1 LTIDEKRKLI
11 DPAHSQLTI
20 QRQCELLGLNRAS
33 YYYQP
38 ARESDYNEYLM
49 RKLDELYTQC
59 PFYGV
64 RKMTAVLQHQGELV
78 NVKRIRRLLRQ
89 MGLEAIYPKPNLSK
103 MTKTEVKR
111 YPYLL
116 SGLNIATI
124 NHVWST
130 DITYIRL
137 EQGFVYLVAVIDW
150 YSRYVLAWQISNTL
164 DVHFCLDAL
173 DLALNQGTP
182 QIFNTDQGSQ
192 FTSLSFT
199 NALLSRNIQISWDGR
214 GRALDNIFVERF
226 WRSLKYEE
234 VYIKSYSSVTEASLG
249 IGNYIDFYNNQR
261 PHQSLNYLT
270 PAQVHFG

>member
-1 LTIDEKRKLI
+1 
-11 DPAHSQLTI
+11 
-20 QRQCELLGLNRAS
+20 
-33 YYYQP
+33 
-38 ARESDYNEYLM
+38 
-49 RKLDELYTQC
+49 
-59 PFYGV
+59 
-64 RKMTAVLQHQGELV
+64 MTAVLQHQGELV

-89 MGLEAIYPKPNLSK
+89 MGLEAIYPKPHLSK
-103 MTKTEVKR
+103 MTQTEVKR

-116 SGLNIATI
+116 RGLKITTI

-137 EQGFVYLVAVIDW
+137 EQGFVYLVAIIDW

-164 DVHFCLDAL
+164 DVNFCLDAL

-199 NALLSRNIQISWDGR
+199 NALLNRSIQISWDGR